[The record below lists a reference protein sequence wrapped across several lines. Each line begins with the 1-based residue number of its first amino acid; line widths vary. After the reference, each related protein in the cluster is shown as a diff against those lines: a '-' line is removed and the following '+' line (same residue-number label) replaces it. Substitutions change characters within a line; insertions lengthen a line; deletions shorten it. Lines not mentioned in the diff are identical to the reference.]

1 MRDKPDL
8 LDIRQVGRGA
18 AGQARP
24 ARRPAGRA
32 RSSRTSPTHQTSGR
46 SGEARLHWNVC
57 PTRQTSGRSGEL
69 AQSFKCWPCTRP
81 TCQRRL
87 IFGRLQR
94 LPDPPDLRQVGL
106 APRVDQPPPDPPD
119 TRPSPGGR
127 RSPTST
133 STHNFNINTTS
144 TSTHNFDINAQLQ
157 HQHTTSTSTRNFNFN
172 TQLQLQHTTS
182 TFQNLF
188 VVSIKFQH
196 LTNSKFIISK
206 FENVKC
212 SQLKH
217 NT

>member
-24 ARRPAGRA
+24 ARHPAGRV
-32 RSSRTSPTHQTSGR
+32 RGSRTD
-46 SGEARLHWNVC
+46 

-172 TQLQLQHTTS
+172 TQLQRQHTTS
-182 TFQNLF
+182 KFQNLN
-188 VVSIKFQH
+188 VVVVCK
-196 LTNSKFIISK
+196 NY
-206 FENVKC
+206 
-212 SQLKH
+212 
-217 NT
+217 

>member
-32 RSSRTSPTHQTSGR
+32 RSSRTSPTRQTSGR
-46 SGEARLHWNVC
+46 SGEGRLHWNVC

-119 TRPSPGGR
+119 TRPGPGGR

-133 STHNFNINTTS
+133 STHNFNINT
-144 TSTHNFDINAQLQ
+144 QLR
-157 HQHTTSTSTRNFNFN
+157 HQHTTSTSTHNFNIN
-172 TQLQLQHTTS
+172 TQLQHQHATS
-182 TFQNLF
+182 TSTHNFNVNTQLQNFKIQMLLLLF
-188 VVSIKFQH
+188 VNILNVSIKQ
-196 LTNSKFIISK
+196 TYIKI
-206 FENVKC
+206 
-212 SQLKH
+212 H
-217 NT
+217 NFKI